1 MLKRI
6 LAALTAVFIL
16 LSQPVFAD
24 GDLEYLKIEQILNY
38 ASNLYID
45 DSVTSDELMGS
56 ALKTLLEKNPELATE
71 LIKAGF
77 ENLDEYCEFY
87 TADEY
92 ELFNK
97 NINHIVYGIGV
108 IIQQTGDYIT
118 VMKVLDDGAA
128 ASAGVMVGDKIVA
141 VDSVNAVGESID
153 KVQDMIVGELN
164 TEVNVTFLRD
174 GREFTYTMIRGE
186 VRGETAAY
194 AILEGNIGYIVI
206 ANFSEGTDDEV
217 YEILEKLDSEGVKNI
232 ILDLRDNPGGY
243 LDSAVNIASLF
254 VPEGVI
260 VSTVYRSEWENETFY
275 SKLTN
280 PKYKLAV
287 LVNENTASAAE
298 VLSSAIQESGVGI
311 LIGKKTYGKG
321 VIQQMY
327 EIWDGCAFKI
337 TTGKYFTRN
346 GKDINGD
353 GITPDKAIEN
363 TTRKIDLS
371 RYTKFDYTQKP
382 SVGVN
387 SQNTKA
393 AKERLRI
400 LGYYQG
406 ETDDYFDNAL
416 FDAVCDFQEE
426 SELFPYGVLDIST
439 QKKLEE
445 TFSELQ
451 EIVDNQIV
459 EAYGYFGG
467 KADDLEFDIK

>member
-1 MLKRI
+1 MIKRFFSALI
-6 LAALTAVFIL
+6 VAAVLLT
-16 LSQPVFAD
+16 QPVFAD
-24 GDLEYLKIEQILNY
+24 GDLEYQKIEQVLNY
-38 ASNLYID
+38 AANLYID
-45 DSVTSDELMGS
+45 DSVTSDELIES
-56 ALKTLLEKNPELATE
+56 SVKTLLEKNPELATE

-77 ENLDEYCEFY
+77 ENLDEYSEFY

-92 ELFNK
+92 ELFTK

-108 IIQQTGDYIT
+108 IIQQTGDYVT

-128 ASAGVMVGDKIVA
+128 ASAGVMEGDKIIA
-141 VDSVNAVGESID
+141 VDGVNAVGESID
-153 KVQDMIVGELN
+153 KVQDMVVGELN
-164 TEVNVTFLRD
+164 TEVKVTFLRD
-174 GREFTYTMIRGE
+174 DREFTYTMIRGE

-194 AILEGNIGYIVI
+194 SVLEGNIGYIVI
-206 ANFSEGTDDEV
+206 ANFSENTDDEV
-217 YEILEKLDSEGVKNI
+217 YDILEKLDAEGIKNI

-260 VSTVYRSEWENETFY
+260 VNTVYRSEWENETFY
-275 SKLTN
+275 SKLTA

-298 VLSSAIQESGVGI
+298 VLSSAIQDSGVGI

-321 VIQQMY
+321 VIQQMF

-363 TTRKIDLS
+363 TTRKIDLT

-406 ETDDYFDNAL
+406 EADDYFDNAL
-416 FDAVCDFQEE
+416 FNAICDFQEQ

-439 QKKLEE
+439 QKKLQEK
-445 TFSELQ
+445 FSEL
-451 EIVDNQIV
+451 EEVVDNQLV
-459 EAYGYFGG
+459 EAYKYFGG
-467 KADDLEFDIK
+467 KAADLAFELE